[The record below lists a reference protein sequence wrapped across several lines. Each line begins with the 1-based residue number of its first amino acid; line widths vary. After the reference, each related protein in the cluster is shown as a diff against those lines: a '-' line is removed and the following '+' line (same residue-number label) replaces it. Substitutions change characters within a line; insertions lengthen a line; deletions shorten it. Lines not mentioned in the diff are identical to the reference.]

1 VRSFGASS
9 TLPKKIVVSRLT
21 RWLGEAGR
29 KMQASGSETLDEIVA
44 SRASMSARETGE
56 GESWPEENAILFH
69 PCTRIRAH

>member
-1 VRSFGASS
+1 
-9 TLPKKIVVSRLT
+9 
-21 RWLGEAGR
+21 
-29 KMQASGSETLDEIVA
+29 MQASGSETLDEIVA